1 MEWTRKYE
9 ALRLILAVLVC
20 AAIPAVSMAESDGN
34 PVEKFP
40 PPCADSLQC
49 DDNQVIA
56 ETFALYYWRDRIDL
70 DENYL
75 DNGWQMKRICDYL
88 ARSPRIDSITI
99 YAYAS
104 PEGAY
109 RRNVWLSEQRA
120 KAAKEYLLA
129 HRPDSSA
136 LDPEDILLRPMHEN
150 WAGLEAELQANYH
163 RHDREKVL
171 SILRAS
177 VGNDTKKWR
186 LEQLDGGYTYKY
198 IIRRHMP
205 RLRLATWIC
214 AVSYTHLRA
223 HET

>member
-1 MEWTRKYE
+1 MKWTRKYE

-70 DENYL
+70 DETYL
-75 DNGWQMKRICDYL
+75 DNGWQMARIRDYL

-99 YAYAS
+99 FAYAS

-109 RRNVWLSEQRA
+109 RRRA
-120 KAAKEYLLA
+120 AGKSGEGIPAGASSRQLGARSRGYSAA
-129 HRPDSSA
+129 PDA
-136 LDPEDILLRPMHEN
+136 
-150 WAGLEAELQANYH
+150 
-163 RHDREKVL
+163 
-171 SILRAS
+171 
-177 VGNDTKKWR
+177 
-186 LEQLDGGYTYKY
+186 
-198 IIRRHMP
+198 
-205 RLRLATWIC
+205 
-214 AVSYTHLRA
+214 
-223 HET
+223 

>member
-1 MEWTRKYE
+1 MKWTRKYE

-20 AAIPAVSMAESDGN
+20 AAIPVVSMAESDDN

-70 DENYL
+70 DETYL
-75 DNGWQMKRICDYL
+75 DNGWQMARIRDYL

-99 YAYAS
+99 FAYAS

-120 KAAKEYLLA
+120 EAAKEYLLA

-150 WAGLEAELQANYH
+150 WAGKSGVSSSSTAVIPINI
-163 RHDREKVL
+163 L
-171 SILRAS
+171 SGGTCRACVWLRGSAS
-177 VGNDTKKWR
+177 
-186 LEQLDGGYTYKY
+186 GGLPNRT
-198 IIRRHMP
+198 
-205 RLRLATWIC
+205 
-214 AVSYTHLRA
+214 
-223 HET
+223 